1 MAAAVAEFVSV
12 TEGSDCCPSPVA
24 FRFAVGKNTSSFWH
38 KAAARSRSLYFC
50 WELPGIFDRRTRASI
65 EYELKLQ
72 CKSIINF
79 HFIITRTRLELN
91 KNQDHIIKCGK
102 DQDWI
107 GLAAQES
114 PNRLIEWPGP
124 LPYFHII
131 GPFPPEGG
139 FVRTPRTPPGY
150 GPEYVLVTV

>member
-1 MAAAVAEFVSV
+1 M
-12 TEGSDCCPSPVA
+12 
-24 FRFAVGKNTSSFWH
+24 
-38 KAAARSRSLYFC
+38 
-50 WELPGIFDRRTRASI
+50 
-65 EYELKLQ
+65 
-72 CKSIINF
+72 
-79 HFIITRTRLELN
+79 
-91 KNQDHIIKCGK
+91 NQDHIIQCGK

-150 GPEYVLVTV
+150 GPGVLGFDADSFVLGYEAACSSNLN

>member
-1 MAAAVAEFVSV
+1 M
-12 TEGSDCCPSPVA
+12 
-24 FRFAVGKNTSSFWH
+24 
-38 KAAARSRSLYFC
+38 
-50 WELPGIFDRRTRASI
+50 
-65 EYELKLQ
+65 
-72 CKSIINF
+72 
-79 HFIITRTRLELN
+79 
-91 KNQDHIIKCGK
+91 NQDHIIKCGK

-150 GPEYVLVTV
+150 GPASGLNLCQIITHAWLAVDYGCPRKNAMLFPFKSIAFFRGHPVFMNVSIINPFIVDCPKSAHRALIKN

>member
-1 MAAAVAEFVSV
+1 M
-12 TEGSDCCPSPVA
+12 
-24 FRFAVGKNTSSFWH
+24 
-38 KAAARSRSLYFC
+38 
-50 WELPGIFDRRTRASI
+50 
-65 EYELKLQ
+65 
-72 CKSIINF
+72 
-79 HFIITRTRLELN
+79 
-91 KNQDHIIKCGK
+91 NQDHFIKCGK

-150 GPEYVLVTV
+150 GPASTLNLENGTHKQLTGATTEILSISLFQNHVIIIQTTTYAQRNEFHHSKVSSNSSHHLQTYITKSRTHKTHTGSNDLEVPKKWRFKSRDRN

>member
-1 MAAAVAEFVSV
+1 M
-12 TEGSDCCPSPVA
+12 
-24 FRFAVGKNTSSFWH
+24 
-38 KAAARSRSLYFC
+38 
-50 WELPGIFDRRTRASI
+50 
-65 EYELKLQ
+65 
-72 CKSIINF
+72 
-79 HFIITRTRLELN
+79 
-91 KNQDHIIKCGK
+91 NQDHIIKCGK

-139 FVRTPRTPPGY
+139 SFEPPEPPLATG
-150 GPEYVLVTV
+150 LMNVTLISHLIMIVGNVVIS

>member
-1 MAAAVAEFVSV
+1 M
-12 TEGSDCCPSPVA
+12 
-24 FRFAVGKNTSSFWH
+24 
-38 KAAARSRSLYFC
+38 
-50 WELPGIFDRRTRASI
+50 
-65 EYELKLQ
+65 
-72 CKSIINF
+72 
-79 HFIITRTRLELN
+79 
-91 KNQDHIIKCGK
+91 NQDHIIKCGK

-131 GPFPPEGG
+131 GPLPPEGG

-150 GPEYVLVTV
+150 GPGLSGIVPRYGTTVKIVIVIC